1 MASSKRRPKI
11 NKCADVEISHRCHT
25 RVKDAGHISQSSRQ
39 TGMVPV
45 SPPNV
50 FMPMFEGLRFNHWK
64 TGVGDDGI
72 VLLGLDRANSSV
84 NAISR
89 AVLDELEQIV
99 ERLAIEK
106 PVGVIIYSEKTSGFA
121 VGADIRAFLEY
132 AKNDTVLENIEHGQ
146 RVYEALARLPCPTV
160 AAVHGACMG
169 GGTELILAC
178 RQRIAA
184 DDDKTKIGLP
194 EVMLGIHPGWGGT
207 ARLPRLIGA
216 TEALPIMLT
225 GRALSAKR
233 ALALGV
239 IDRICRADELLA
251 EARHLLRRP
260 HSRPL
265 AQRAT
270 AWASNTWLARQILAP
285 VMLKQTAGK
294 VRKEHYPAPFAMIDV
309 WKRGGADVG
318 QRLKLEAR
326 SVERLAKTPTAQNL
340 IRIFFLQE
348 RLKSQGAGVDAAI
361 KHVHVVGAGVMGGD
375 IAAWAAFKGFEVTL
389 QDREMKFIQPALD
402 RARALYEKKLKNP
415 EKVAEVVRRLRADVD
430 GKGVASADLA
440 IEAIYENADAKR
452 ALYCTIE
459 PQFHGDQLLASNTSS
474 IPLDQLREGLSAP
487 QRFVGLHFFNPVA
500 QMPLVEVVR
509 HDQLDPAVEQ
519 RALAFCKAIGK
530 LPVAVKGSPGFLVN
544 RILMPYLLEAMR
556 LYSEGVPGPV
566 LDREAKKF
574 GMPMGPIEL
583 ADTVGLDVCASVG
596 KELAAFLGL
605 ELPPGLEDKLEV
617 GKRGKKDGQGLY
629 TWHEGKPQKPEID
642 KDYVMPPDLQ
652 DRMIL
657 PMINEA
663 IACLADGVVDDAD
676 LLDAGVIFGTGFAP
690 FRGGPIQY
698 TRTEGA
704 ASLKQKLELLA
715 KKYGARFLPKQG
727 WDHAAL
733 LPQTLQQQAASL
745 HTQSA

>member
-1 MASSKRRPKI
+1 
-11 NKCADVEISHRCHT
+11 
-25 RVKDAGHISQSSRQ
+25 
-39 TGMVPV
+39 
-45 SPPNV
+45 
-50 FMPMFEGLRFNHWK
+50 MFEGLRFNHWK
-64 TGVGDDGI
+64 TSQGDDG
-72 VLLGLDRANSSV
+72 VVTLTLDRADSSV

-99 ERLAIEK
+99 ERLAIDK
-106 PVGVIIYSEKTSGFA
+106 PAGVIVHSAKSSGFA
-121 VGADIRAFLEY
+121 VGADVKEFIEY
-132 AKNDTVLENIEHGQ
+132 AKHDSVLENIEHGQ

-184 DDDKTKIGLP
+184 DDERTRIALP

-216 TEALPIMLT
+216 TEALPLMLT
-225 GRALSAKR
+225 GKSLSAKR
-233 ALALGV
+233 ALGLGV
-239 IDRICRADELLA
+239 VDRLARADELLA
-251 EARHLLRRP
+251 EAKLLLRHP
-260 HSRPL
+260 ASRPL
-265 AQRAT
+265 ARRAR

-285 VMLKQTAGK
+285 MVFKQTAAK

-309 WKRGGADVG
+309 WKRGGSAIQ

-326 SVERLAKTPTAQNL
+326 SVAKLARTPTAQNL

-348 RLKSQGAGVDAAI
+348 RLKGQGGGIEHGI

-375 IAAWAAFKGFEVTL
+375 IAAWVAFKGFEVSL
-389 QDREMKFIQPALD
+389 QDREMKFVQPALD
-402 RARALYEKKLKNP
+402 RARALYEKKLKAP
-415 EKVAEVVRRLRADVD
+415 EKVEAAMRRLRADVE
-430 GKGVASADLA
+430 GSGVASADLA
-440 IEAIYENADAKR
+440 IEAIYENARAKE
-452 ALYCTIE
+452 ALYAGIE
-459 PQFHGDQLLASNTSS
+459 PQFQADEILASNTSS
-474 IPLDQLREGLSAP
+474 IPLDELRKNLAAP
-487 QRFVGLHFFNPVA
+487 QRFLGLHFFNPVA

-509 HDQLDPAVEQ
+509 HDQLDPVIEK
-519 RALAFCKAIGK
+519 RVLAFCKAIGK
-530 LPVAVKGSPGFLVN
+530 LPVAVKGTPGFLVN

-596 KELAAFLGL
+596 KELAPFLGL
-605 ELPPGLEDKLEV
+605 ELPPGLDEKLEA

-629 TWHEGKPQKPEID
+629 VWQDGKPQKPEVD
-642 KDYVMPPDLQ
+642 KDYVTPPDVQ
-652 DRMIL
+652 ERMIL
-657 PMINEA
+657 PMVNEA

-698 TRTEGA
+698 ARSEGA
-704 ASLKQKLELLA
+704 DKLKARLEQLA
-715 KKYGARFLPKQG
+715 QRYGDRFKPKHGWELP
-727 WDHAAL
+727 AL
-733 LPQTLQQQAASL
+733 AQRGFELPAAS
-745 HTQSA
+745 AD

>member
-1 MASSKRRPKI
+1 
-11 NKCADVEISHRCHT
+11 
-25 RVKDAGHISQSSRQ
+25 
-39 TGMVPV
+39 
-45 SPPNV
+45 
-50 FMPMFEGLRFNHWK
+50 MPIPAMFEGLRFNHWK
-64 TGVGDDGI
+64 TSEGDDGI
-72 VLLGLDRANSSV
+72 VTLTLDRADSSV

-89 AVLDELEQIV
+89 AVLDELELIV

-106 PVGVIIYSEKTSGFA
+106 PAGVVIHSAKPAGFA
-121 VGADIRAFLEY
+121 VGADIKAFVDY
-132 AKNDTVLENIEHGQ
+132 AKHDTVLENIEHGQ
-146 RVYEALARLPCPTV
+146 RVYESLARLPCPTV

-184 DDDKTKIGLP
+184 DDDRTRIALP

-216 TEALPIMLT
+216 PEALPLMLT
-225 GRALSAKR
+225 GKSLSAGR

-239 IDRICRADELLA
+239 VDRLARPEELLV
-251 EARHLLRRP
+251 EARLLLRRP
-260 HSRPL
+260 QPSPFVR
-265 AQRAT
+265 RAK
-270 AWASNTWLARQILAP
+270 AWATNTWLARQILAP
-285 VMLKQTAGK
+285 MVLKQTAAK
-294 VRKEHYPAPFAMIDV
+294 VRKEHYPAPFAMIDI
-309 WKRGGADVG
+309 WKRGGSNIQ

-326 SVERLAKTPTAQNL
+326 SVAKLAKTPTAQNL

-348 RLKSQGAGVDAAI
+348 RLKSQGGGTDAGI
-361 KHVHVVGAGVMGGD
+361 RHVHVVGAGVMGGD
-375 IAAWAAFKGFEVTL
+375 IAAWAAFKGFDVTL

-402 RARALYEKKLKNP
+402 RARQLYEKKLNTP
-415 EKVAEVVRRLRADVD
+415 EKVEATVRRLRADVE
-430 GKGVASADLA
+430 GKGVVSADLA
-440 IEAIYENADAKR
+440 IEAIYENAEAKE
-452 ALYCTIE
+452 ALYASIE
-459 PQFHGDQLLASNTSS
+459 PQFQADGILASNTSS
-474 IPLDQLREGLSAP
+474 IPLDELRKNLTAP
-487 QRFVGLHFFNPVA
+487 QRFLGLHFFNPVA

-509 HDQLDPAVEQ
+509 HDRLDPAIEK

-530 LPVAVKGSPGFLVN
+530 LPVAVKGTPGFLVN

-596 KELAAFLGL
+596 KELAPFLGL
-605 ELPPGLEDKLEV
+605 EVPPGLDGKLEA

-629 TWHEGKPQKPEID
+629 VWQDGKPVKPEVD
-642 KDYVMPPDLQ
+642 KEYVMPPDLQ

-657 PMINEA
+657 PMVNEA

-698 TRTEGA
+698 ARSEGA
-704 ASLKQKLELLA
+704 DKLKAKLEQLA
-715 KKYGARFLPKQG
+715 QRYGDRFKPKNG
-727 WDHAAL
+727 WDHPALAQGGFELPAA
-733 LPQTLQQQAASL
+733 PAS
-745 HTQSA
+745 

>member
-1 MASSKRRPKI
+1 
-11 NKCADVEISHRCHT
+11 
-25 RVKDAGHISQSSRQ
+25 
-39 TGMVPV
+39 MVPI
-45 SPPNV
+45 SPTDV
-50 FMPMFEGLRFNHWK
+50 CMLMFEGLRFNHWK
-64 TGVGDDGI
+64 TSLGDDGI
-72 VLLGLDRANSSV
+72 VTLSLDRDGSNV

-89 AVLDELEQIV
+89 AVLNELEQIV

-106 PVGVIIYSEKTSGFA
+106 PAGVIIHSAKPSGFA
-121 VGADIRAFLEY
+121 VGADIKAFLEY

-146 RVYEALARLPCPTV
+146 RVYEALAKLPCPTV

-184 DDDKTKIGLP
+184 DDEKTRIGLP

-216 TEALPIMLT
+216 TEAMPIMLT

-233 ALALGV
+233 ALAMGV
-239 IDRICRADELLA
+239 IDRLCRPEELLA

-260 HSRPL
+260 HARPFAL
-265 AQRAT
+265 RAK
-270 AWASNTWLARQILAP
+270 AWATNTWLARQILAP
-285 VMLKQTAGK
+285 VMIKQTAAK

-309 WKRGGADVG
+309 WKRGGPSIT

-326 SVERLAKTPTAQNL
+326 SVAKLSKTPTAQNL

-375 IAAWAAFKGFEVTL
+375 IAAWAAFRGFEVTL

-402 RARALYEKKLKNP
+402 RARQLYEKKLKTP
-415 EKVAEVVRRLRADVD
+415 EKIEQTTRRLRADVE

-440 IEAIYENADAKR
+440 IEAIYENAEAKR
-452 ALYCTIE
+452 ELYGKIE
-459 PQFHGDQLLASNTSS
+459 PQFQGNQILASNTSS
-474 IPLDQLREGLSAP
+474 IPLDQLRTGLAAP
-487 QRFVGLHFFNPVA
+487 QRFLGLHFFNPVA

-509 HDQLDPAVEQ
+509 HDQLDPAIEK

-530 LPVAVKGSPGFLVN
+530 LPVAVKGTPGFLVN

-556 LYSEGVPGPV
+556 LYSEGVPGPI

-596 KELAAFLGL
+596 KELAPFLGL
-605 ELPPGLEDKLEV
+605 EVPPGLEDKMEV

-629 TWHEGKPQKPEID
+629 TWSEGKPQKPEVD
-642 KDYVMPPDLQ
+642 KDYIMPPDLQ
-652 DRMIL
+652 ERMIL
-657 PMINEA
+657 PMVNEA

-698 TRTEGA
+698 ARTEGA
-704 ASLKQKLELLA
+704 DKLKQRLEELA
-715 KKYGARFLPKQG
+715 KRYGDRFRPKQG
-727 WDHAAL
+727 WDHPAL
-733 LPQTLQQQAASL
+733 APQTLDQQAAQL
-745 HTQSA
+745 GTAAA

>member
-1 MASSKRRPKI
+1 
-11 NKCADVEISHRCHT
+11 
-25 RVKDAGHISQSSRQ
+25 
-39 TGMVPV
+39 
-45 SPPNV
+45 
-50 FMPMFEGLRFNHWK
+50 MFEGLRFNHWK
-64 TGVGDDGI
+64 TSEDAAGV
-72 VLLGLDRANSSV
+72 VTLTLDRANSSV
-84 NAISR
+84 NAISG
-89 AVLDELEQIV
+89 AVLDELGQIV
-99 ERLAIEK
+99 ERLGIEK
-106 PVGVIIYSEKTSGFA
+106 PTGVIIHSGKSSGFA
-121 VGADIRAFLEY
+121 VGADIKEFVDY
-132 AKNDTVLENIEHGQ
+132 AKHDSVLENIEHGQ
-146 RVYEALARLPCPTV
+146 RVFESLASLPCPTV

-184 DDDKTKIGLP
+184 DDDKTRIGLP

-225 GRALSAKR
+225 GRPLSAKR
-233 ALALGV
+233 ALSLGV
-239 IDRICRADELLA
+239 VDRLARPDDLLA
-251 EARHLLRRP
+251 EARLMLRRAP
-260 HSRPL
+260 SRPF
-265 AQRAT
+265 QRRAV

-285 VMLKQTAGK
+285 MVVKQTAAK
-294 VRKEHYPAPFAMIDV
+294 VRKEHYPAPFAMIEV
-309 WKRGGADVG
+309 WKRGGSSIQ

-326 SVERLAKTPTAQNL
+326 SVAKLAGTSTAQNL

-348 RLKSQGAGVDAAI
+348 RLKNQGSGAESGI

-375 IAAWAAFKGFEVTL
+375 IAAWAALKGFNVTL

-402 RARALYEKKLKNP
+402 RASTLYEKKLKTP
-415 EKVAEVVRRLRADVD
+415 DKTAAAVQRLRADVD
-430 GKGVASADLA
+430 GKGVATADLV
-440 IEAIYENADAKR
+440 IEAIYENAEAKR
-452 ALYCTIE
+452 ELYAKME
-459 PQFHGDQLLASNTSS
+459 PQFQANEILASNTSS
-474 IPLDQLREGLSAP
+474 IPLDELTTGLHAP
-487 QRFVGLHFFNPVA
+487 QRFLGLHFFNPVA

-509 HDQLDPAVEQ
+509 HDTLDPAIEK

-544 RILMPYLLEAMR
+544 RVLMPYLLEAMR

-583 ADTVGLDVCASVG
+583 ADTIGLDVCASVG
-596 KELAAFLGL
+596 KELAPFLGL
-605 ELPPGLEDKLEV
+605 EVPPELDGKLED

-629 TWHEGKPQKPEID
+629 LWQDGKPQKPEVD
-642 KDYVMPPDLQ
+642 KDYVTPPDVQ

-657 PMINEA
+657 PMVNEA

-698 TRTEGA
+698 ARAEGIDK
-704 ASLKQKLELLA
+704 LQEKMKQLTKR
-715 KKYGARFLPKQG
+715 YGERFSPKQG
-727 WDHAAL
+727 WDNPIL
-733 LPQTLQQQAASL
+733 RRRGFELPESP
-745 HTQSA
+745 SS